1 MSSPPPATTSAL
13 VVDLYEL
20 TMMQAYHQQ
29 GENGHATFDLFVR
42 RLPPGRDFLLVAG
55 LETMLER
62 LEGLRFAASDLDYLA
77 TLGLFEESFLERL
90 KSIRFS
96 GDVMAMREG
105 TLAFAGEPILR
116 VTAPIIEAQF
126 FETMVMNQIHLQ
138 TLLASKAARVVL
150 AADGRGLVDFGLR
163 RTHGAEAGLYGARA
177 SYIAGFDATS
187 NVLAGRCFGIPV
199 AGTMAHSYIQ
209 ASGDE
214 VAAFRSFA
222 KSFPETILLV
232 DTYDT
237 LRGVERVIALAEE
250 LGNDFRVRGIRLDSG
265 DLGALARAAR
275 ERLDAAGLE
284 RLKIFASGNLDES
297 KVRALVAA
305 GAPIDAFGIG
315 TRLGTS
321 EDAPNL
327 DIVYKLAQLDG
338 RPLLKLSTD
347 KKTLPGMKQVWR
359 KRDASGVP
367 TRDVVGLVEE
377 DLDGEP
383 LLTPVMAAG
392 KRLPADNDDL
402 ATARERAAGE
412 LRRLPEAMRRLEPVA
427 EPYPVS
433 VSDRLRA
440 LRDELAS
447 RA

>member
-1 MSSPPPATTSAL
+1 L
-13 VVDLYEL
+13 
-20 TMMQAYHQQ
+20 
-29 GENGHATFDLFVR
+29 
-42 RLPPGRDFLLVAG
+42 
-55 LETMLER
+55 
-62 LEGLRFAASDLDYLA
+62 
-77 TLGLFEESFLERL
+77 
-90 KSIRFS
+90 I
-96 GDVMAMREG
+96 
-105 TLAFAGEPILR
+105 
-116 VTAPIIEAQF
+116 
-126 FETMVMNQIHLQ
+126 
-138 TLLASKAARVVL
+138 ASKAARVVL

-187 NVLAGRCFGIPV
+187 NMLAGRCFGIPV

-214 VAAFRSFA
+214 EAAFRSFA